1 MTHAFS
7 AALTARATTGLP
19 ALIPTITL
27 GDPNLATCRDL
38 MTALAQNHA
47 PALDLHLPFSD
58 PCADSVALQSASHRA
73 LHAGLKIA
81 AALDLIADFKA
92 QFPQMPIMLSL
103 YVNNAMAFGLEH
115 FLTRAASVG
124 VNALLFT
131 DVSHAMVAPQGGPF
145 DFKAL
150 CAQHGLEL
158 VLLAPDNQSRSELQA
173 ICADSAA
180 SLVLPVH
187 GGAASAAT
195 LRLCHE
201 LKTPSLVPLAA
212 GTADELSAVLS
223 LGLPQAVTTGD
234 LVANCIERGQD
245 GAAVVAAVVTAYQ
258 ALCTA
263 LCARKAA

>member
-1 MTHAFS
+1 MTNAFT

-27 GDPNLATCRDL
+27 GDPDLATCRAL

-73 LHAGLKIA
+73 LQAGLKIA
-81 AALDLIADFKA
+81 PALDLIADFK
-92 QFPQMPIMLSL
+92 QEFPQLPLMLSL
-103 YVNNAMAFGLEH
+103 YVNNALAFGLER
-115 FLTRAASVG
+115 FLTRADAAG
-124 VNALLFT
+124 VNAILFT
-131 DVSHAMVAPQGGPF
+131 DVSHAMIAPQGGPF

-187 GGAASAAT
+187 GGANTAAA
-195 LRLCHE
+195 LRLCQE
-201 LKTPSLVPLAA
+201 LKTPSLLPLAA
-212 GTADELSAVLS
+212 GTSDELNAVLR
-223 LGLPQAVTTGD
+223 LGQAQAVTTGD
-234 LVANCIERGQD
+234 LVANCIERGA
-245 GAAVVAAVVTAYQ
+245 GVAAVVTAYQ

-263 LCARKAA
+263 LCGRKAA

>member
-1 MTHAFS
+1 MTNAFS

-27 GDPNLATCRDL
+27 GDPNLATCREI
-38 MTALAQNHA
+38 MTALAHKHA

-103 YVNNAMAFGLEH
+103 YVNNALAFGLEQ
-115 FLTRAASVG
+115 FLTSASAAG
-124 VNALLFT
+124 VNAILFT

-187 GGAASAAT
+187 GGAAAA

-201 LKTPSLVPLAA
+201 LKTPSLLPLNA
-212 GTADELSAVLS
+212 GTPDELSAVLS

-234 LVANCIERGQD
+234 LVAHCMERGE
-245 GAAVVAAVVTAYQ
+245 GIAAVVAAYQ

>member
-1 MTHAFS
+1 MTNALS
-7 AALTARATTGLP
+7 AALTVRATTGLP

-27 GDPNLATCRDL
+27 GDPDLATCREI

-92 QFPQMPIMLSL
+92 QFPHMPIMLSL
-103 YVNNAMAFGLEH
+103 YVNNALAFGLEQ
-115 FLTRAASVG
+115 FLTRAAAAG
-124 VNALLFT
+124 VNAILFT

-145 DFKAL
+145 DFKAM

-173 ICADSAA
+173 ICADSAV

-187 GGAASAAT
+187 GGAATAAA

-201 LKTPSLVPLAA
+201 LKTPSLLPLSA
-212 GTADELSAVLS
+212 GTSDELSAVLS

-234 LVANCIERGQD
+234 LVAHCIERGESV
-245 GAAVVAAVVTAYQ
+245 AAVVAAYQ
-258 ALCTA
+258 VLCTA